1 MGRQEVIPRPTIERL
16 PLYLRCLSRLDDNGV
31 DVVSSEELG
40 RVLGVTS
47 VQIRKDLAY
56 FGEFGRRGVGYDV
69 RELIRQIQDI
79 LGVNRTHKLALVG
92 AGHLGQALARYEGF
106 SEYGFSVGAI
116 FDADPS
122 KVGTEIVGYKILPA
136 TSLEE
141 EVRKNGI
148 EVGVIT
154 VPASAAQKVAEQLV
168 KAGIKA
174 IWNFAPIRLDV
185 PPYVEVRQENLTV
198 GLLALSY
205 FLAQQTDH
213 N

>member
-69 RELIRQIQDI
+69 RELIRQIKEI

-122 KVGTEIVGYKILPA
+122 KVGGDISGYLVLPA
-136 TSLEE
+136 ASLEE
-141 EVRKNGI
+141 VVR
-148 EVGVIT
+148 EQEMDVGVIT

-168 KAGIKA
+168 KGGVKA
-174 IWNFAPIRLDV
+174 IWNFAPIRLEV
-185 PPYVEVRQENLTV
+185 PANVEVRQENLTV

-205 FLAQQTDH
+205 YLAHQDD
-213 N
+213 